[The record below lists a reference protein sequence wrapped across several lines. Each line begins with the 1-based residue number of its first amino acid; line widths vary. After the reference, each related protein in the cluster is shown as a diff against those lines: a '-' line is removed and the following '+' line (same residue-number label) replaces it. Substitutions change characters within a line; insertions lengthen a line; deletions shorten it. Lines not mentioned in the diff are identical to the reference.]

1 MKRFNCKTCWTAVL
15 LFAILWLG
23 WGLLSGT
30 AVSAQSSYPTADD
43 LFVNDYA
50 DVINSTDEAQIRE
63 LLAAYEAGSGVQMT
77 VLTVRSFTDYNTGDT
92 TIEQFA
98 TNLFNEWG
106 IGQASRNDGVLFL
119 VAIEDRELRVE
130 LGAAYGVEFNGRMQR
145 IIDQIIIPYFRQEK
159 YSLGIHEGSRAIIA
173 DLRGEV
179 YESLAETRGGT
190 SSSPVSPP
198 ATSSSETSSTAV
210 RYPTI
215 FYRLEEILIGLGV
228 VGTPLGALLFARY
241 RRNRP
246 RQCTNCQTMMTR
258 LDERAD
264 DAYLD
269 KGQLSEEHLGSV
281 DYDVWLCGNCQQR
294 EVIPY
299 KNWLRRYDRC
309 RNCNYR
315 TVSNSSKVISS
326 ATYTSTGL
334 RENRAYCNHCHH
346 EEITQSV
353 IPRKVKSSSSSSSFG
368 SSSRSSSSFGG
379 GRSSGGG
386 ASGKW

>member
-1 MKRFNCKTCWTAVL
+1 
-15 LFAILWLG
+15 
-23 WGLLSGT
+23 
-30 AVSAQSSYPTADD
+30 
-43 LFVNDYA
+43 
-50 DVINSTDEAQIRE
+50 
-63 LLAAYEAGSGVQMT
+63 
-77 VLTVRSFTDYNTGDT
+77 
-92 TIEQFA
+92 
-98 TNLFNEWG
+98 
-106 IGQASRNDGVLFL
+106 
-119 VAIEDRELRVE
+119 
-130 LGAAYGVEFNGRMQR
+130 
-145 IIDQIIIPYFRQEK
+145 
-159 YSLGIHEGSRAIIA
+159 
-173 DLRGEV
+173 
-179 YESLAETRGGT
+179 
-190 SSSPVSPP
+190 
-198 ATSSSETSSTAV
+198 
-210 RYPTI
+210 
-215 FYRLEEILIGLGV
+215 
-228 VGTPLGALLFARY
+228 
-241 RRNRP
+241 
-246 RQCTNCQTMMTR
+246 MTR

-281 DYDVWLCGNCQQR
+281 DYDVWLCGNCQQL